1 MENTQTLQITCD
13 GADIRILRES
23 LAVALDELIEYEK
36 TLEFRD
42 ADARRR
48 VARDIE
54 ATASLMV
61 KVREQLR
68 RDAEDAEA

>member
-42 ADARRR
+42 VDARRR

-54 ATASLMV
+54 STAALMV

>member
-42 ADARRR
+42 VDARRR

-54 ATASLMV
+54 ATAALMV